1 MTGDAMGIDLLA
13 TAIGGEIRGGAI
25 GGEEIKEEEIG
36 DTATEGTGKEVIL
49 VGDKDE
55 TSD

>member
-1 MTGDAMGIDLLA
+1 MTGDAIGIDLLA
-13 TAIGGEIRGGAI
+13 TAIGGEVRGGAF
-25 GGEEIKEEEIG
+25 GGEEIKAEEIG

>member
-1 MTGDAMGIDLLA
+1 MDLLA
-13 TAIGGEIRGGAI
+13 TAIGGEIRGGAF

-36 DTATEGTGKEVIL
+36 DTATEGGGKEGIF